1 MSVNLKK
8 VKKITLLYK
17 LQQSC
22 FGAERKS
29 RFVRQEKWR
38 NWISHLMKVTLASG
52 HRVKNGWVAALEVLT
67 VKSKFWSY
75 QGFCQAC
82 DMLGSLLLQIP
93 MGAFIVVHDSP
104 STNRLTCLF
113 SVIAPGWHFVQ
124 IPPGQGGCSVHPGL
138 ILQLV
143 SSSTV
148 NLPLKYRT
156 SLLINW

>member
-1 MSVNLKK
+1 M
-8 VKKITLLYK
+8 LYK

-22 FGAERKS
+22 FGAKRKS
-29 RFVRQEKWR
+29 KFVRQEKWR
-38 NWISHLMKVTLASG
+38 KLDQSSDESD
-52 HRVKNGWVAALEVLT
+52 RVKNGWVAALEVLT
-67 VKSKFWSY
+67 VQSKFWSY

-156 SLLINW
+156 SLLINWLEV